1 MKALLALDTSSGATG
16 TAVAVGGRVAATR
29 RLPAGARH
37 DRLLFAAVDETLAEA
52 GVTRADLEG
61 VAVTRGPGGFTGLR
75 VGLSTAKGIA
85 FALGLPM
92 VGISS
97 LEALARGAG
106 AGEGEATAALFDA
119 KKGQVYGLLVGGEG
133 EAPLVAEGA
142 YDPDDFAERAAAL
155 ERKILFTGSGV
166 DAYGERFAE
175 QLGTRYRA
183 AEPSRR
189 LVDPGQVALLG
200 LLAFARGEAL
210 APELILPVYHRL
222 SEAEEAKRLKN
233 PAV

>member
-1 MKALLALDTSSGATG
+1 M
-16 TAVAVGGRVAATR
+16 AVGGRVAATR

-85 FALGLPM
+85 FALGLSM

-106 AGEGEATAALFDA
+106 
-119 KKGQVYGLLVGGEG
+119 
-133 EAPLVAEGA
+133 
-142 YDPDDFAERAAAL
+142 
-155 ERKILFTGSGV
+155 
-166 DAYGERFAE
+166 
-175 QLGTRYRA
+175 
-183 AEPSRR
+183 PSR
-189 LVDPGQVALLG
+189 
-200 LLAFARGEAL
+200 
-210 APELILPVYHRL
+210 
-222 SEAEEAKRLKN
+222 
-233 PAV
+233 PAGGR